1 MGILRVYMG
10 RDDLPEP
17 DILAIS
23 RQVLGMWVGGDKKSK
38 NENHLRCGEGPRTIA
53 ELRPQ
58 SALFRPASP
67 LGHSAEAPALV
78 GGEG

>member
-23 RQVLGMWVGGDKKSK
+23 RQVLGMWVGGIKKAKTETISDVEK
-38 NENHLRCGEGPRTIA
+38 DQGP
-53 ELRPQ
+53 
-58 SALFRPASP
+58 
-67 LGHSAEAPALV
+67 
-78 GGEG
+78 